1 MSIFIKVFLDIFVNL
16 LIMNGEAV
24 KKVLKSKGV
33 KLNSLAVLLEETP
46 QNMSSLLNVADI
58 KTGLLE
64 RISAATGIP
73 ISEFFGEK
81 SSISATMQGGNG
93 NRMMTGVGNVM
104 GDVSSELVAA
114 LKGEIEMLKTI
125 IDEKNADLK
134 DANEK
139 INKFIDLM
147 QRITETKR

>member
-1 MSIFIKVFLDIFVNL
+1 
-16 LIMNGEAV
+16 MNGEAV
-24 KKVLKSKGV
+24 KIILRSKGV
-33 KLNSLAVLLEETP
+33 KLNSLAVRLEETP

-81 SSISATMQGGNG
+81 ASISATMHGGQG
-93 NRMMTGVGNVM
+93 NRMMTRAGNVM
-104 GDVSSELVAA
+104 TDGGSELVAT
-114 LKGEIEMLKTI
+114 LKGEIEMLKGI
-125 IDEKNADLK
+125 IAEKNAELK

-139 INKFIDLM
+139 INKFIDLLNKV
-147 QRITETKR
+147 TEAKV

>member
-1 MSIFIKVFLDIFVNL
+1 
-16 LIMNGEAV
+16 MNGEAV

-46 QNMSSLLNVADI
+46 QNMSSLLSVADI

-73 ISEFFGEK
+73 MSEFFGEK
-81 SSISATMQGGNG
+81 SSISATMHGGNG
-93 NRMMTGVGNVM
+93 NRLQAETGNIM
-104 GDVSSELVAA
+104 GDGDSELVAT
-114 LKGEIEMLKTI
+114 LKGEIEMLKGI
-125 IDEKNADLK
+125 IAEKNADLK

-139 INKFIDLM
+139 INKFIDLLNKV
-147 QRITETKR
+147 TEAKV

>member
-1 MSIFIKVFLDIFVNL
+1 
-16 LIMNGEAV
+16 MNGEAV

-46 QNMSSLLNVADI
+46 QNMSSLLSVADI

-73 ISEFFGEK
+73 MSEFFGEK
-81 SSISATMQGGNG
+81 SSISATMHGGNG
-93 NRMMTGVGNVM
+93 NRLQAGTGNIM
-104 GDVSSELVAA
+104 GDGDSELVAT
-114 LKGEIEMLKTI
+114 LKGEIEMLKGI
-125 IDEKNADLK
+125 IAEKNADLK

-139 INKFIDLM
+139 INKFIDLLNKV
-147 QRITETKR
+147 TEAKV

>member
-1 MSIFIKVFLDIFVNL
+1 
-16 LIMNGEAV
+16 MNGDAV
-24 KKVLKSKGV
+24 KKILRERKV
-33 KLNSLAVLLEETP
+33 KLNAIASSLGESP
-46 QNMSSLLNVADI
+46 QNVSSMLNASDI
-58 KTGLLE
+58 KTGVIE
-64 RISAATGIP
+64 RISSVTGIP

-104 GDVSSELVAA
+104 GDVNSELVAA
-114 LKGEIEMLKTI
+114 LKGEIEMLKAI

-139 INKFIDLM
+139 INKFIDLLNKV
-147 QRITETKR
+147 TEAKV

>member
-1 MSIFIKVFLDIFVNL
+1 MKGDR
-16 LIMNGEAV
+16 V
-24 KKVLKSKGV
+24 KNVLRVHGV
-33 KLNSLAVLLEETP
+33 KLIELAQMLGESQSNT
-46 QNMSSLLNVADI
+46 SSLLNGADI

-104 GDVSSELVAA
+104 GDVNSELVAA
-114 LKGEIEMLKTI
+114 LKGEIEMLKAI

-139 INKFIDLM
+139 INKFIDLLNKV
-147 QRITETKR
+147 TEAKV